1 MLPRSLPGL
10 IPRRLFSV
18 SARMASSTPLE
29 DVMRDKVSHSS
40 ALSLST
46 LLISLLFFF
55 FVDRSRIHSFE
66 TRDPE

>member
-18 SARMASSTPLE
+18 SARMASNTPLE

-40 ALSLST
+40 VLLLTT

-55 FVDRSRIHSFE
+55 LDRSRIHTFE
-66 TRDPE
+66 TRDTE